1 MRALNTAVQCL
12 AVLALAILTVSAA
25 SAGIYFESTSTTR
38 PEGKKKGQETIV
50 HAWVDGDKA
59 KVLFIEGDTNSMT
72 KSGTYLVTP
81 DGGETLYLVNPNDK
95 NYFQW
100 SLDGMFASLG
110 VLMQSMG
117 PMLSFEFSDPK
128 LEKLGEE
135 AGPSLLGH
143 STRKVV
149 TRTSFVMD
157 AKILGMRRHDTIVS
171 TVESWIA
178 GDLEDLGLGI
188 WLRTKP
194 PATGN
199 EEFDE
204 LLLHGWESMQGFPLK
219 SHTTTVTT
227 NKKGKSST
235 SISTTEVT
243 LLREETVPPS
253 TFEIPADFELIP
265 MAFGD
270 RDEEGGGRFGGLLRR
285 GGD

>member
-1 MRALNTAVQCL
+1 MRASNTTVPCL
-12 AVLALAILTVSAA
+12 AVLTLAILTASAA
-25 SAGIYFESTSTTR
+25 SAGIYFESTSATR
-38 PEGKKKGQETIV
+38 PEGKKKAQEIIV
-50 HAWVDGDKA
+50 HSWVDGDKA
-59 KVLFIEGDTNSMT
+59 KVLFIEGDKNSMT

-100 SLDGMFASLG
+100 NLDGMFASLG

-117 PMLSFEFSDPK
+117 PLFDFEFSDPK
-128 LEKLGEE
+128 LEKVGEE
-135 AGPSLLGH
+135 AGSSLLGH
-143 STRKVV
+143 STRKVT

-157 AKILGMRRHDTIVS
+157 ARILGMRRHDTIVS

-199 EEFDE
+199 EEFDKV
-204 LLLHGWESMQGFPLK
+204 LLLGWESTQGFPLK

-235 SISTTEVT
+235 SIGTTEVT
-243 LLREETVPPS
+243 LLRDETVPPS

-265 MAFGD
+265 MPLGGN
-270 RDEEGGGRFGGLLRR
+270 DEEGGGRFGGLLRR
-285 GGD
+285 KN

>member
-1 MRALNTAVQCL
+1 MFGIGTNKDGMCMATPDVCKTPAPPAPPVPVPYPNMANCNQ
-12 AVLALAILTVSAA
+12 AD
-25 SAGIYFESTSTTR
+25 AGTCS
-38 PEGKKKGQETIV
+38 Q
-50 HAWVDGDKA
+50 
-59 KVLFIEGDTNSMT
+59 KVLIENKNSMT

-81 DGGETLYLVNPNDK
+81 DGGDTLYLVNPTDK

-117 PMLSFEFSDPK
+117 PLFNFEFSDPK
-128 LEKLGEE
+128 FEKVGED

-143 STRKVV
+143 STRKVT

-204 LLLHGWESMQGFPLK
+204 LLQLGWESMQGFPLK
-219 SHTTTVTT
+219 SRTATVTT

-235 SISTTEVT
+235 SISTMEVT
-243 LLREETVPPS
+243 LLRDETVPPS
-253 TFEIPADFELIP
+253 TFEIPDDFELIP
-265 MAFGD
+265 MPFGD
-270 RDEEGGGRFGGLLRR
+270 SDEEGGGRFGGLLRR
-285 GGD
+285 N